1 MAGPLPHSKQIEL
14 MAEKFLA
21 DFRQEV
27 GAAEALLKKSAGFRN
42 IFRTSLATD
51 AVLSKILKPRN
62 GPPAGPARAIVSRV
76 PVMICARQVG
86 PCRVELRRFIELV
99 IWHVYFED
107 HAVEWK
113 RFEGEPRRGF
123 VRDMED
129 PIDFCAH
136 RELTFYLNY
145 ARSRIAEQPSKVA
158 ARAVEQLRKDQGI
171 LNADVHPA
179 AVIGHGITK
188 FPLDAVG
195 EGELKGFNDIQRS
208 VFGSA
213 CILLAARHTSRFNGL
228 PAMHR
233 AHFDWLVGSKIAK
246 EIRSG
251 PFGL

>member
-1 MAGPLPHSKQIEL
+1 MAGPLPHSKQIEC
-14 MAEKFLA
+14 MANAFLS

-27 GAAEALLKKSAGFRN
+27 GAAESLLKKSAGFQN

-51 AVLSKILKPRN
+51 AILSKILKARN

-76 PVMICARQVG
+76 PVMVCARQVG
-86 PCRVELRRFIELV
+86 PCRVELRRFIELI

-113 RFEGEPRRGF
+113 RFEGDPRRGF
-123 VRDMED
+123 VREMDD

-145 ARSRIAEQPSKVA
+145 AKSRMADEPSQIA
-158 ARAVEQLRKDQGI
+158 ARAVDQLRKEQSI
-171 LNADVHPA
+171 LNADVHPTGI
-179 AVIGHGITK
+179 VGHGITK
-188 FPLDAVG
+188 FPLDAIG
-195 EGELKGFNDIQRS
+195 EVELKSLNNTQRS
-208 VFGSA
+208 VFGNA
-213 CILLAARHTSRFNGL
+213 CILLAARHMPQFNRLG
-228 PAMHR
+228 AMHR
-233 AHFDWLVGSKIAK
+233 AHFDWLIGSKTAK

>member
-1 MAGPLPHSKQIEL
+1 MAGPLPHSKQVQQ
-14 MAEKFLA
+14 MAETFLA
-21 DFRQEV
+21 DFRQEIQS
-27 GAAEALLKKSAGFRN
+27 AEALLKKSSECRN

-51 AVLSKILKPRN
+51 AVLSKVLRPRN
-62 GPPAGPARAIVSRV
+62 GPPAAPARAIVIRV
-76 PVMICARQVG
+76 PAIVCARQLG
-86 PCRVELRRFIELV
+86 ACRVELRRFIELV

-113 RFEGEPRRGF
+113 RFEENPRRGF

-145 ARSRIAEQPSKVA
+145 AKSRIVEQPSEAA
-158 ARAVEQLRKDQGI
+158 ARAVDQLRKDQSI

-179 AVIGHGITK
+179 GVAGPGMTK
-188 FPLDAVG
+188 SPLDAVG
-195 EGELKGFNDIQRS
+195 EPELKGFNEIQRS
-208 VFGSA
+208 VFGAA
-213 CILLAARHTSRFNGL
+213 CILLAARHTSRFNNL

-233 AHFDWLVGSKIAK
+233 AHFDWLIGSKVAK